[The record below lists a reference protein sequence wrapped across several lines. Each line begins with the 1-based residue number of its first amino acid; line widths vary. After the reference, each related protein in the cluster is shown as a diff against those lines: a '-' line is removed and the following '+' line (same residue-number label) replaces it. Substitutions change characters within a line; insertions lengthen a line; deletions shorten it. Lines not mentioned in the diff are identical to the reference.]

1 MVGDLGLFRPD
12 GDAAARSDLRVADGI
27 RASIATIFGGL
38 IEHDADLPRPDS
50 FLADGPLG
58 SAAVAL
64 YFDLLGSVLKDDV
77 AGALA
82 AYGDLARAA
91 KAAPAAGIVAWG
103 DLDADRRDLVAR
115 HVNGDPSTR
124 VLLSAPSSASVAAG
138 KAAIGAG
145 LDLFDACA
153 PEIAAEI
160 RATVREIVL
169 VSGSVNEGDG
179 FDGATAFSLWGALL
193 LNADEHATRIEAVD
207 GLSHETAHAVL
218 LGRSLGH
225 PFVENPEGERH
236 ASPLRAEARP
246 LDGIFHAT
254 FVSARMHYAHSRVLG
269 SGALTEAE
277 RAASQ
282 ARLEECREAFL
293 AGSRTLRS
301 HARLTGLGDAHLSAA
316 TLYMER
322 AARPVASPDLSL
334 A

>member
-1 MVGDLGLFRPD
+1 MVADIGLFRPD
-12 GDAAARSDLRVADGI
+12 GAAAARADLRVAGGI
-27 RASIATIFGGL
+27 RASIAAIFEGL

-50 FLADGPLG
+50 FLDGGPVRA
-58 SAAVAL
+58 AAVAL
-64 YFDLLGSVLKDDV
+64 YFDLLGLVLDDDV
-77 AGALA
+77 AGAIA

-91 KAAPAAGIVAWG
+91 QAGPADGIVAWG
-103 DLDADRRDLVAR
+103 DLDTDRRDLIAR

-124 VLLSAPSSASVAAG
+124 VLLSAPSASSVAAG

-193 LNADEHATRIEAVD
+193 LNADGHATRMEAVD

-225 PFVENPEGERH
+225 PFVDNPEGERH
-236 ASPLRAEARP
+236 ASPLRAESRP

-254 FVSARMHYAHSRVLG
+254 FVSARMHYAHGRVLR

-277 RAASQ
+277 RADSES
-282 ARLEECREAFL
+282 RLEECRTAFL
-293 AGSRTLRS
+293 SGSRTLRG
-301 HARLTGLGDAHLSAA
+301 HARLTALGHAHLSAA
-316 TLYMER
+316 SLYMDR
-322 AARPVASPDLSL
+322 AARAADSPDLSL